1 MYMRQRWND
10 QRLANV
16 SKPTDTEA
24 LLISHRQDDTWMP
37 DIFIKNDK
45 VSMMSDVTT
54 LYSFLRLDHKGIEQA
69 VNLTTHKTNT
79 CVAYV

>member
-1 MYMRQRWND
+1 MFIVISYILSFQDFTVNMYIRQRWND

-54 LYSFLRLDHKGIEQA
+54 LNSFLRLNHKG
-69 VNLTTHKTNT
+69 
-79 CVAYV
+79 